1 MFYDT
6 MDEYFYDLE
15 RRFGNPKY
23 ILFITFDNG
32 EHSLAEVED
41 ESVTLVGL
49 DHNKIPEL
57 SKDELDRALKHL
69 RTMFDEDEYKYS
81 ILNAVD
87 YAMIAN

>member
-6 MDEYFYDLE
+6 MDEYFSDLE

-32 EHSLAEVED
+32 EQSLAEVAD

-49 DHNKIPEL
+49 DYDKIPEL

-81 ILNAVD
+81 ILNARD
-87 YAMIAN
+87 YALTAN